1 MAKNKI
7 KKSMLATLLP
17 IGSLAKRGQL
27 QGAIASLMGIAGLIG
42 PVLFTETFALFI
54 GPGAD
59 WHIPGAPFL
68 LASLLLLRAAGLAWR
83 ATARSR
89 ASFVAREA

>member
-1 MAKNKI
+1 
-7 KKSMLATLLP
+7 
-17 IGSLAKRGQL
+17 
-27 QGAIASLMGIAGLIG
+27 MGIAGLVG

-54 GPGAD
+54 GPGVG

-68 LASLLLLRAAGLAWR
+68 LASLLLLMAAGLAWR

-89 ASFVAREA
+89 LSFITHES